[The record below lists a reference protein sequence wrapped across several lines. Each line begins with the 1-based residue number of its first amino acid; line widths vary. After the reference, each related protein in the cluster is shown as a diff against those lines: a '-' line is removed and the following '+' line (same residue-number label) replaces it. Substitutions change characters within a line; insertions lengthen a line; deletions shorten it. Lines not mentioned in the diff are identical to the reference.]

1 VLIFAAFL
9 VVSLFLTIILIKW
22 TQFLSRRRGSK
33 GDQMVGEDMKWQE
46 RREVLER
53 RIVYESKGNR
63 LRSGAGPK
71 TGGGTVGWRELSEL
85 ERLTGKRR

>member
-1 VLIFAAFL
+1 
-9 VVSLFLTIILIKW
+9 
-22 TQFLSRRRGSK
+22 
-33 GDQMVGEDMKWQE
+33 MVGEDMKWQE

-63 LRSGAGPK
+63 LRSGAGPR